1 MVSPF
6 DPRFQQLLR
15 ARETRETAK
24 RAQEIA
30 ATPQFQDP
38 TTPLGQAG
46 VQSLEQKRNVTPLVV
61 EPEKPQGLLGKTL
74 SAISFSG
81 DVGSA
86 FAVQVLSRN
95 RFLRKLI
102 ESSPETQRQKGGIGT
117 EKPVYE
123 TISQRRRELQK
134 DGKSFLS
141 STRQA
146 YNEAKANKEFRRGAA
161 FTSEVMFDP
170 LTYLGIGTVSKVFK
184 GGKAVADTAATKVAK
199 KRISTKRQTT
209 NSIDKNA
216 EETISSQG
224 LGKVATSLKKVPFVG
239 GFAEKFTSA
248 VRGTNFTLD
257 VSDPIQRL
265 AGKINILRG
274 NAESRVA
281 AAMGALMPVA
291 VKSTIGSKSFLSR
304 KTGVEKL
311 FQVDDAG
318 MIDITLK
325 KSGVA
330 EDATGTKI
338 NLAGITE
345 QFTKNKKTVV
355 ASPFKNTEDK
365 TFIGNVFERAFP
377 VVKEGESLDDFAG
390 RFANASKLSDAD
402 FVAKYNVKKEN
413 FGWLDFNAEDL
424 RKFTSLEEINFQ
436 KITDSQLLYIRNVYK
451 HVDEIAEE
459 MTDAGVEFA
468 KLSQKFITKE
478 GNRRRSYFPRQL
490 VFQGMDEARQDAIIK
505 QSGSAIPK
513 NVGKRRKIFDD
524 AEFDTQVRDLVDN
537 GEIKVGNSVD
547 GVIEA
552 YTRGAFKLIDDAIV
566 EKELATK
573 VFEKKVT
580 GFAMKTTQRARVLKQ
595 LRQEL
600 KKPTKKKAKLQE
612 TLRLAGM
619 GVFAKNLTDD
629 SIAKMTK
636 TIENMEQLDFG
647 KNYFFD
653 IGDQPFL
660 RRIAALEV
668 TEPAQKF
675 KSIGGALGNLGDIMR
690 VGRTG
695 FDFGFSLLQGLP
707 ILGLATSKLL
717 TGGVKEAGNLY
728 KAWGTSTKQGFKV
741 LFQKESMETF
751 MKEAAQKQ
759 ITVIENGEAV
769 TKSLL
774 QAYVDN
780 GGALGRKAT
789 DIYAGLDN
797 SIFTGDKGR
806 ILAEGRK
813 ALTNQ
818 TLRRFED
825 SYTHASDVLRL
836 KGFEAMYQTANKAD
850 GGLRGLT
857 NFLNKSTGALNPT
870 EAGIRPS
877 QQAIERAFLFFSPRY
892 TRASF
897 SLLADAARGGV
908 QGQAARQALIGTAAF
923 GLGTYIAMAEAL
935 GQEADLDPRSGSFLT
950 VKIGDDRIGFGS
962 FWRSFTKAAVKIGDS
977 AITDESIYEQGV
989 LGNAVDYLQGRGS
1002 PVTGVIRDMWTGTNF
1017 LGQEFE
1023 DAGDVSKHLGT
1034 QFMPFW
1040 LENLTLGDPYRTG
1053 IAGTLGEFS
1062 GLNARPQSV
1071 WDRRRSRRDTLAF
1084 DKYGRLYEQLNKVE
1098 KDTINQDE
1106 NIVEY
1111 TKLAREISDKN
1122 SDELYA
1128 QQEIYYD
1135 ERERIR
1141 NEYQKDF
1148 AEVSAAVQ
1156 NDLIS
1161 IRDLRDSDK
1170 WKKLNAE
1177 RRTRYKDFYARLEP
1191 GGDLAKVQ
1199 EYFTDIGEK
1208 FNDNAQIE
1216 DQIAEIYI
1224 ETVLNNEAFDKPEGY
1239 DYRAKEIAEAE
1250 FINLYGTEMYDY
1262 AQTFLRS
1269 GKSLLPYE
1277 AEFYNARNQF
1287 EFYWQASEQAVIERE
1302 PDPAFAEAVLNDYQA
1317 LTESQ
1322 RVTFLRENENASL
1335 VKKLQKRISNVKKE
1349 LRKQNPGLDGFL
1361 YRWGYTDTLLSR
1373 DNKGREEIWET
1384 TGHIAPD
1391 VYENGIRKFGVDL
1404 SS

>member
-15 ARETRETAK
+15 ARETRQTAK
-24 RAQEIA
+24 RAEEIA
-30 ATPQFQDP
+30 KTPQFQDP

-46 VQSLEQKRNVTPLVV
+46 VTSLEEKRNVTPLKI
-61 EPEKPQGLLGKTL
+61 EPEEQKGLFGKAL
-74 SAISFSG
+74 SAISYTG
-81 DVGSA
+81 DLGGA
-86 FAVQVLSRN
+86 FAVQVATRSDL
-95 RFLRKLI
+95 LRKLI
-102 ESSPETQRQKGGIGT
+102 ESSPETQRKKGGIGT
-117 EKPVYE
+117 EKAVYK
-123 TISQRRRELQK
+123 TISDRRRQLQSE
-134 DGKSFLS
+134 GKSFLA

-146 YNEAKANKEFRRGAA
+146 YNEAKENKEFRRGAA
-161 FTSEVMFDP
+161 FTTEVMFDP
-170 LTYLGIGTVSKVFK
+170 LTYLGVGTVSRVFK
-184 GGKAVADTAATKVAK
+184 GGKAATDTAIKVAK
-199 KRISTKRQTT
+199 KRISTKRGTI

-224 LGKVATSLKKVPFVG
+224 LGKIAENLKKVPFVG
-239 GFAEKFTSA
+239 GYAQKFTAA
-248 VRGTNFTLD
+248 VKGTNFTLD
-257 VSDPIQRL
+257 VTDPIQRL
-265 AGKINILRG
+265 AGKVNILRS

-281 AAMGALMPVA
+281 AAMGAIMPVA
-291 VKSTIGSKSFLSR
+291 LKTRFGTSLLSR
-304 KTGVEKL
+304 KTGGEKL
-311 FQVDDAG
+311 FNVDDAG
-318 MIDITLK
+318 MLEVSI
-325 KSGVA
+325 KSTA
-330 EDATGTKI
+330 EDATGKEI
-338 NLAGITE
+338 NLSGIRE
-345 QFTKNKKTVV
+345 QFTKNKQTSV
-355 ASPFKNTEDK
+355 STPFKNTDDK
-365 TFIGNVFERAFP
+365 QFVGNVFERAFP
-377 VVKEGESLDDFAG
+377 VVKDGESLDDFASTYFKKQG
-390 RFANASKLSDAD
+390 RKNADNL
-402 FVAKYNVKKEN
+402 
-413 FGWLDFNAEDL
+413 GWLNLQPEDL
-424 RKFTSLEEINFQ
+424 RKFSAFDNLE
-436 KITDSQLLYIRNVYK
+436 DGQLLYMRNIYK
-451 HVDEIAEE
+451 HIDEIADE

-468 KLSQKFITKE
+468 KLSQKFILDDGTVT
-478 GNRRRSYFPRQL
+478 RRSYFPRQL

-505 QSGSAIPK
+505 QVRPGDAIPK
-513 NVGKRRKIFDD
+513 NIGKRRKIFDD
-524 AEFDTQVRDLVDN
+524 SEFDTQVRDLVDK

-552 YTRGAFKLIDDAIV
+552 YTRGAFKLIDDAII
-566 EKELATK
+566 EKEVAAEFRK
-573 VFEKKVT
+573 EGVK
-580 GFAMKTTQRARVLKQ
+580 GFAMQATQRARVLKQ
-595 LRQEL
+595 LRQEI
-600 KKPTKKKAKLQE
+600 KKPTNKKSKLQE

-619 GVFAKNLTDD
+619 GTFAKNLTDD
-629 SIAKMTK
+629 SIEKITK
-636 TIENMEQLDFG
+636 KLENMEQLDFG

-653 IGDQPFL
+653 IQDQDYL

-707 ILGLATSKLL
+707 ILGLATTKLL

-728 KAWGTSTKQGFKV
+728 KAWGVSTKQGFKV

-751 MKEAAQKQ
+751 MAEAAQKQ
-759 ITVIENGEAV
+759 ITLIENGEAV
-769 TKSLL
+769 TKTLL

-836 KGFEAMYQTANKAD
+836 KGFEAMYQTANKAE

-857 NFLNKSTGALNPT
+857 NFLNKATGALNPT
-870 EAGIRPS
+870 EAGLRPS

-897 SLLADAARGGV
+897 SLLADVARGGV
-908 QGQAARQALIGTAAF
+908 QGKAAKQALIGTAAF
-923 GLGTYIAMAEAL
+923 GLGTYLAMAEAL

-950 VKIGDDRIGFGS
+950 VKLGDDRIGFGS

-989 LGNAVDYLQGRGS
+989 LGNSMDYLMGRGS
-1002 PVTGVIRDMWTGTNF
+1002 PVTGVIRDMWRGSNF

-1062 GLNARPQSV
+1062 GLNAKPQTV
-1071 WDRRRSRRDTLAF
+1071 WDRRRSRRDTLAY
-1084 DKYGRLYEQLNKVE
+1084 DEYGRLYDQLNKVE

-1106 NIVEY
+1106 NIIEY
-1111 TKLAREISDKN
+1111 TQLARQISDKN

-1141 NEYQKDF
+1141 NTYQKEF
-1148 AEVSAAVQ
+1148 AEISSAVQ
-1156 NDLIS
+1156 NELIG

-1208 FNDNAQIE
+1208 FNDNVQIE

-1239 DYRAKEIAEAE
+1239 DYRAKEIAEAD
-1250 FINLYGTEMYDY
+1250 FINRYGTEMYDY

-1269 GKSLLPYE
+1269 GKSLMPYE

-1302 PDPAFAEAVLNDYQA
+1302 DDPAFAEAVLNDFQA
-1317 LTESQ
+1317 MTQSQ
-1322 RVTFLRENENASL
+1322 RDTFLRENEYAGL
-1335 VKKLQKRISNVKKE
+1335 VKKLTGRISRVKKE

-1361 YRWGYTDTLLSR
+1361 YRWGYTGTLANLN
-1373 DNKGREEIWET
+1373 NKDRESVWET

-1391 VYENGIRKFGVDL
+1391 VYQNGIRKFGVDL
-1404 SS
+1404 SL

>member
-6 DPRFQQLLR
+6 DPRFQSLLR

-30 ATPQFQDP
+30 ETPQFQEP

-61 EPEKPQGLLGKTL
+61 EPEKPQGLLDKTL
-74 SAISFSG
+74 SAISFTG

-86 FAVQVLSRN
+86 FAVQALTRN

-134 DGKSFLS
+134 QGNSFLS

-199 KRISTKRQTT
+199 KRISTKRETI
-209 NSIDKNA
+209 NSIDKNV
-216 EETISSQG
+216 EETLSSQG
-224 LGKVATSLKKVPFVG
+224 LGKITENLKKVPFVG

-281 AAMGALMPVA
+281 AAMGALVPVA

-318 MIDITLK
+318 MMEVTLK

-345 QFTKNKKTVV
+345 EFTKNKQTAVN
-355 ASPFKNTEDK
+355 SPFKNTEGK

-377 VVKEGESLDDFAG
+377 VVKEGESLDDFAVTYFKKQG
-390 RFANASKLSDAD
+390 RTDTDNL
-402 FVAKYNVKKEN
+402 
-413 FGWLDFNAEDL
+413 GWLNLAPDDL
-424 RKFTSLEEINFQ
+424 RKFTAYEGLS
-436 KITDSQLLYIRNVYK
+436 DSQLLYMRNVYK
-451 HVDEIAEE
+451 HIDEIAEE

-468 KLSQKFITKE
+468 KLSQKFLTE
-478 GNRRRSYFPRQL
+478 DGTVRRRSYFPRQL

-513 NVGKRRKIFDD
+513 NIGKRRKIFDD
-524 AEFDTQVRDLVDN
+524 AEFDTQVRDLVDK

-552 YTRGAFKLIDDAIV
+552 YTRAAFKLIDDSIV

-573 VFEKKVT
+573 VLEKKVT

-600 KKPTKKKAKLQE
+600 KKPTNKKAKLQE

-619 GVFAKNLTDD
+619 TKFIDNLDDD
-629 SIAKMTK
+629 SIPKIIK
-636 TIENMEQLDFG
+636 QIEKMEQLDFG

-653 IGDQPFL
+653 VADQDFL
-660 RRIAALEV
+660 GRIAALEV

-728 KAWGTSTKQGFKV
+728 KAWGASTKQGFKV

-759 ITVIENGEAV
+759 ITIIEDGVPV
-769 TKSLL
+769 TKTLL

-977 AITDESIYEQGV
+977 AITDESIYEEGV

-1156 NDLIS
+1156 NGLIS

-1302 PDPAFAEAVLNDYQA
+1302 DDPAFAEAVLNDYQA

-1373 DNKGREEIWET
+1373 DNKGREAIWET

-1391 VYENGIRKFGVDL
+1391 VYQNGIRKFGVDETL
-1404 SS
+1404 V

>member
-1 MVSPF
+1 MVTPF
-6 DPRFQQLLR
+6 GFNNKSAETRRAERQARTSAQRAQQIGETPKFQQ
-15 ARETRETAK
+15 
-24 RAQEIA
+24 
-30 ATPQFQDP
+30 P
-38 TTPLGQAG
+38 TTPFGEAG
-46 VQSLEQKRNVTPLVV
+46 VASLQKKRNITPFKI
-61 EPEKPQGLLGKTL
+61 EPEQPKGLFGKAL
-74 SAISFSG
+74 SAVTFTG
-81 DVGSA
+81 DIGGA
-86 FAVQVLSRN
+86 FAVQALTRAP
-95 RFLRKLI
+95 FLRKLI
-102 ESSPETQRQKGGIGT
+102 ESSPETQRKKGGIGT
-117 EKPVYE
+117 EKAVYK
-123 TISQRRRELQK
+123 TISDRRRQLQSE
-134 DGKSFLS
+134 GKSFLS

-146 YNEAKANKEFRRGAA
+146 YNEAKENKEFRRGAA
-161 FTSEVMFDP
+161 FTSEILFDP
-170 LTYLGIGTVSKVFK
+170 LTYLGVGTVGKVFK
-184 GGKAVADTAATKVAK
+184 GGKAVADTAVTAAK
-199 KRISTKRQTT
+199 KRISTKRGTS

-224 LGKVATSLKKVPFVG
+224 LGKIAENLKKVRFVG

-248 VRGTNFTLD
+248 VKGTNFTLD

-281 AAMGALMPVA
+281 AAMGAIMPIA
-291 VKSTIGSKSFLSR
+291 ARTRFGTKSLLSR
-304 KTGVEKL
+304 KTGGEKL
-311 FQVDDAG
+311 FNVDDAG
-318 MIDITLK
+318 MLEVTV
-325 KSGVA
+325 KSTA
-330 EDATGTKI
+330 EDATGKKI
-338 NLAGITE
+338 TLSGITE
-345 QFTKNKKTVV
+345 SFTKDKQTVV
-355 ASPFKNTEDK
+355 TSPFKNTEGK

-377 VVKEGESLDDFAG
+377 VVKEGESLDDFASSYFKKQG
-390 RFANASKLSDAD
+390 RADAD
-402 FVAKYNVKKEN
+402 SL
-413 FGWLDFNAEDL
+413 GWLNLEAEDL
-424 RKFTSLEEINFQ
+424 RKFSAFDNLS
-436 KITDSQLLYIRNVYK
+436 DSQLLYIGNVYK
-451 HVDEIAEE
+451 HIDEVAEE
-459 MTDAGVEFA
+459 MGDAGIEFA
-468 KLSQKFITKE
+468 KLSQKFILDDGTVTK
-478 GNRRRSYFPRQL
+478 RSYFPRQL
-490 VFQGMDEARQDAIIK
+490 VFQGMNEARQDAIIK

-513 NVGKRRKIFDD
+513 NIGKRRKIFDD
-524 AEFDTQVRDLVDN
+524 SEFDTQVRDLVDN

-547 GVIEA
+547 GVLEA
-552 YTRGAFKLIDDAIV
+552 YTRGAFKLIDDAII
-566 EKELATK
+566 EKEIAAE
-573 VFEKKVT
+573 FAKKGVK
-580 GFAMKTTQRARVLKQ
+580 GFAMETTQRARVLKQ
-595 LRQEL
+595 LRQEI
-600 KKPTKKKAKLQE
+600 KKPTKKKSKLQE

-619 GVFAKNLTDD
+619 GTFAKNLTDD

-636 TIENMEQLDFG
+636 KIENMEQLDFG

-653 IGDQPFL
+653 IQDQDFL

-751 MKEAAQKQ
+751 MAEAAQKQ
-759 ITVIENGEAV
+759 VTIIENGQSV

-806 ILAEGRK
+806 ILSEGRK
-813 ALTNQ
+813 KLTNQ

-836 KGFEAMYQTANKAD
+836 KGFEAMYQTASKAE

-857 NFLNKSTGALNPT
+857 NFLNKATGALNPT

-877 QQAIERAFLFFSPRY
+877 QQALERAFLFFSPRY

-897 SLLADAARGGV
+897 SLLADVARGGV
-908 QGQAARQALIGTAAF
+908 QGRAAKEALIGTAAF
-923 GLGTYIAMAEAL
+923 GLGTYLAMAEAL
-935 GQEADLDPRSGSFLT
+935 GQEADLDPRSGGFLT
-950 VKIGDDRIGFGS
+950 VKLGDDRVGFGS
-962 FWRSFTKAAVKIGDS
+962 FWKSFTKSAVKISDS
-977 AITDESIYEQGV
+977 AFTDESIYEQGV
-989 LGNAVDYLQGRGS
+989 LGNSMDYLMGRGS
-1002 PVTGVIRDMWTGTNF
+1002 PITGVIRDMWKGTNF

-1053 IAGTLGEFS
+1053 IAGTLGEFT
-1062 GLNARPQSV
+1062 GLNAKPQSV

-1084 DKYGRLYEQLNKVE
+1084 DQYGRLYDQLNKVE

-1111 TKLAREISDKN
+1111 TKLARQISDKN

-1141 NEYQKDF
+1141 NTYQKDF

-1156 NDLIS
+1156 NGLIG

-1208 FNDNAQIE
+1208 YNDNAQIE

-1224 ETVLNNEAFDKPEGY
+1224 ETVLNNEAFDKAEGY

-1277 AEFYNARNQF
+1277 AEYYNARRQF

-1302 PDPAFAEAVLNDYQA
+1302 PDPAFAEAILSDYQA
-1317 LTESQ
+1317 MTESQ
-1322 RVTFLRENENASL
+1322 RDTFLRENQYGNL
-1335 VKKLQKRISNVKKE
+1335 VKKLQNKISRVKKE

-1361 YRWGYTDTLLSR
+1361 YRWGYTDTLANL